1 MRACTLDAL
10 WDAIGIAL
18 DDFSPE
24 ECFNY
29 FRNAG
34 YGLKRYPFWKN
45 RVGFPSGVW
54 EGSRC
59 ACVGNRTLYPAKVA
73 VPRIAR
79 PWRFDRRALRLERTC
94 SNERCGGS

>member
-1 MRACTLDAL
+1 MARRTVGAL

-34 YGLKRYPFWKN
+34 YGSHLSHLIRKRSSIYK
-45 RVGFPSGVW
+45 
-54 EGSRC
+54 
-59 ACVGNRTLYPAKVA
+59 
-73 VPRIAR
+73 
-79 PWRFDRRALRLERTC
+79 RALRFADLVP
-94 SNERCGGS
+94 NANLGKK